1 MEFKN
6 ALDRLVAG
14 EPTDKMLE
22 IKAKRGTL
30 RIGPS
35 SVAVEA
41 GRARTLIGHA
51 KCAYPRIRTLIEMHM
66 EEPTEPPTSFEEINR
81 NLREDNKA
89 LQLAVKLAMSRVAAM
104 HRFVKKTERDA
115 ERRAKEA
122 QRQIEAMRER
132 SNRVDGANVVA
143 LHSDRQSETD

>member
-1 MEFKN
+1 MLGHHPLSTILLRG
-6 ALDRLVAG
+6 AAIVVAG
-14 EPTDKMLE
+14 WVSWQA
-22 IKAKRGTL
+22 IRGV
-30 RIGPS
+30 IAGAA
-35 SVAVEA
+35 AVWHHVPLDE
-41 GRARTLIGHA
+41 
-51 KCAYPRIRTLIEMHM
+51 
-66 EEPTEPPTSFEEINR
+66 
-81 NLREDNKA
+81 
-89 LQLAVKLAMSRVAAM
+89 LAHIVWLGVLTMSRVAAM